1 MKIFIL
7 ALLLMLP
14 IYAKA
19 DASATFVRIECNKEL
34 EFLDIYYQDIYGDK
48 IVSYFQ
54 DMKEVSFFYKTSE
67 KTSTEIQFQNP
78 SALIELRDSVP
89 ISKLNSSDYKYTC
102 KLNTNQEYEIT
113 LSLNPYNTCQ
123 QNVGYNVSIVQNLY
137 TPQTMLSKEILK
149 DIAIGCAE
157 KYKRITITSLS
168 EYDADITLKNYNT
181 KGYFPNFETNKTI
194 NNKLLEQKYI
204 EMTTFTEASE
214 DD

>member
-1 MKIFIL
+1 
-7 ALLLMLP
+7 MLP

-19 DASATFVRIECNKEL
+19 DTSATFVRIECNKEL
-34 EFLDIYYQDIYGDK
+34 EFLDIYYQDIYGGK

-67 KTSTEIQFQNP
+67 KTNTEIQFQNP

-102 KLNTNQEYEIT
+102 KLNKNQEYAIT

-137 TPQTMLSKEILK
+137 TPQTVLSKEIIK
-149 DIAIGCAE
+149 DTAIGCAE
-157 KYKRITITSLS
+157 KYKRITITSTS
-168 EYDADITLKNYNT
+168 EYDADITLKNYDT
-181 KGYFPNFETNKTI
+181 KGYFPNFETNTTI
-194 NNKLLEQKYI
+194 NNEKIEQKYK
-204 EMTTFTEASE
+204 EMTTFAETPENN
-214 DD
+214 